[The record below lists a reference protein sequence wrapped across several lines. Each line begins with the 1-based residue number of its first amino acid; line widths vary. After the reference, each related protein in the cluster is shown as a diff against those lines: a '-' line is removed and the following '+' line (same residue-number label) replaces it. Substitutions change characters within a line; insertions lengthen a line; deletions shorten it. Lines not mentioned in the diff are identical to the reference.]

1 MMRSE
6 WPKKLRTCWAIA
18 RASSSFIPVRSI
30 EFLIARVR
38 SSTVR
43 GPAGPRSDFVLIA
56 MLSRARRM
64 GLPGYLRVLRRHCP
78 MILARPHRGRR
89 RAAERTATK
98 VIWGGSPY
106 IPAGN
111 GGRRGRRVGPDL
123 EARTG
128 LEGTGGVRGRAARAP
143 RRGAAVKGTSRR
155 ARHRDG
161 SPVAGRRTPA
171 DLRRAPR
178 SHPRRRG
185 PERQRDR
192 GLGPR
197 RIDEDVPG
205 PVHPPEEPGRAAP
218 RCLRGRRG
226 EGPAAVPLR
235 EDAPHEPLAG
245 LLRPD
250 VRQRLRR
257 ASVRG
262 PEIVPMGTL
271 NRLRR
276 RP

>member
-1 MMRSE
+1 M
-6 WPKKLRTCWAIA
+6 
-18 RASSSFIPVRSI
+18 PVRSI

-38 SSTVR
+38 SSTVSV
-43 GPAGPRSDFVLIA
+43 PAGPRSDFVLIA
-56 MLSRARRM
+56 MMSRARPM
-64 GLPGYLRVLRRHCP
+64 HLPGYLRVLRHHCP
-78 MILARPHRGRR
+78 LILTGPDRGPPP
-89 RAAERTATK
+89 AADRIATK

-128 LEGTGGVRGRAARAP
+128 FEGTGGVRGRAARAP

-161 SPVAGRRTPA
+161 SPVAGRRPPA

-185 PERQRDR
+185 PGRQRDR

-197 RIDEDVPG
+197 RIDEDVPR
-205 PVHPPEEPGRAAP
+205 PVHPPEEPGRGAP
-218 RCLRGRRG
+218 R
-226 EGPAAVPLR
+226 
-235 EDAPHEPLAG
+235 
-245 LLRPD
+245 
-250 VRQRLRR
+250 RLRD
-257 ASVRG
+257 
-262 PEIVPMGTL
+262 
-271 NRLRR
+271 RR
-276 RP
+276 